1 MTIYLKNSIYAC
13 LLIIL
18 FANCKNTVALI
29 QTDIV
34 ESNSIDEQTTT
45 QLKAIEKL
53 IQERVTENDIPALSV
68 GIIKNNK
75 IVAYHNVGTTKRG
88 NEQQVDENTVY
99 QLASLSKTFTGIISK
114 ELAAEGKLDL
124 QASITNYLPN
134 TLSETTI
141 QKLAPIKIH
150 HLLQHRSGFPR
161 DAKYAKRPW
170 KRFDGPMV
178 GGYSEASLLK
188 DLEELAVIAQP
199 DERCEYSNLGY
210 GTMGYILERAADM
223 PLADLYEKY
232 LGDKYGMKRTT
243 MDLDKAKALGM
254 ATPYMKWWRN
264 KKTSPWE
271 MGYLRSGGGLCSTTA
286 DLCNIMTQQLK
297 AYDQFNENQQLSPLV
312 LMEDKISW
320 ADNGGYP
327 YYGYGS
333 FGYNKVV
340 DSTLVHYGHSGDV
353 DGFASIYTFFPNQ
366 KIGMVLLTSSGG
378 MWVHHLEWA
387 IQDILLEIEP
397 RKSIEVAP
405 ETIAQHFGDYKFRR
419 NQIISISQEEG
430 VLKATLPRIG
440 VQEIAAYAPNKFF
453 LKHSSGELILEN
465 NTLRYVDGNGNHY
478 IGQKS
483 QKLVNVQ

>member
-1 MTIYLKNSIYAC
+1 MTIYLKNSLYAC
-13 LLIIL
+13 LLMIL
-18 FANCKNTVALI
+18 FSNCQNTVALVE
-29 QTDIV
+29 TSIV
-34 ESNSIDEQTTT
+34 APHSIDEQTAT
-45 QLKAIEKL
+45 QLKAIEKV
-53 IQERVTENDIPALSV
+53 IQERVAEFDIPALSV
-68 GIIKNNK
+68 GIVKNNK
-75 IVAYHNVGTTKRG
+75 IVSYHNIGTTKRG
-88 NEQQVDENTVY
+88 NQQLVDENTVY
-99 QLASLSKTFTGIISK
+99 QLASLSKTFTAIISK
-114 ELAAEGKLDL
+114 ELVAEGKLDL
-124 QASITNYLPN
+124 QASITKYLPN

-150 HLLQHRSGFPR
+150 HLLKHRGGFPR
-161 DAKYAKRPW
+161 DAQYAKRPW
-170 KRFDGPMV
+170 KFLDGPMV
-178 GGYSEASLLK
+178 GGYSEESLLK
-188 DLEELAVIAQP
+188 DLEELALIAQP

-210 GTMGYILERAADM
+210 GTMGYILERAADI

-232 LGDKYGMKRTT
+232 LGNKYGMQRTT

-264 KKTSPWE
+264 KTTSPWE

-286 DLCNIMTQQLK
+286 DLCNMMTQQLT
-297 AYDQFNENQQLSPLV
+297 AYDQFKTSQQSSPLV

-320 ADNGGYP
+320 ADNNGYP

-366 KIGMVLLTSSGG
+366 KIGVVLLTSSGG

-397 RKSIEVAP
+397 RKAIPMEEDIVA
-405 ETIAQHFGDYKFRR
+405 QSFGEYEFNH
-419 NQIISISQEEG
+419 NQIISIYQAEG
-430 VLKATLPRIG
+430 ELRADLPRIG
-440 VQEIAAYAPNKFF
+440 MQEIAPYAANKFF
-453 LKHSSGELILEN
+453 LKNFPGELILEK

-478 IGQKS
+478 LGQKS
-483 QKLVNVQ
+483 QKLVNAQ